1 MSLAETTAASGAV
14 LGGVVVLLAQQLGLL
29 ALSELVPTVIW
40 FVVGALVGG
49 VVFGVVG
56 WAVERR

>member
-1 MSLAETTAASGAV
+1 MSVAETTAASGAV